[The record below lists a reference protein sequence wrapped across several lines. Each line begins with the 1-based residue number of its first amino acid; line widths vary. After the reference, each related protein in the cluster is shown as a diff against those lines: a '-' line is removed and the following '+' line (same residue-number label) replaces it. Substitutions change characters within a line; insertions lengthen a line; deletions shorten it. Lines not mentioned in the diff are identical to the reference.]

1 MRTVMIV
8 DDEMSVVSGLIEHIP
23 WSELGLAVTMTAVD
37 GEEALEKIRARQPD
51 IVITDVYMPKMDGLT
66 LIQHLREEFPDIY
79 IVIHSGYDEFD
90 NARIAMRYGV
100 QYFLLKPSMVAEI
113 TGVLQEVTREMEV
126 QEKQQQLL
134 ARFEAEQQTYLHYMQ
149 DAYIREMLVTRYK
162 EQDIPL
168 EKLKLLGL
176 DVNTPVVVATI
187 ALLRPPYLTKS
198 KEREWQLIKYG
209 SSNIVREMIREA
221 QEEDRLAIHL
231 VDHAEQTMVLVFFA
245 KQPELDLLEI
255 SKRITSGMVEN
266 ILLYLKLSLSVGI
279 GEVKH
284 GLHQLIDS
292 YLESLK
298 ALEAADY
305 QAVNRVYT
313 YREVHGSDERG
324 ECRYPYSLLRDVYQA
339 IDDQE
344 LERLIEIWERAE
356 QELLSDGRLP
366 FYIIQNLCISLIGI
380 LMTTGDEDSS
390 VQAHMHTLT
399 ARFAEVYAMASAKE
413 LCAWMRRWL
422 AEWVKRSAAQSGRR
436 SNRLVQEVK
445 QYVRDHYDQEITLT
459 EIADRLY
466 VNRNYLSQLF
476 KRVTGESF
484 VTYLNRFR
492 IEKAKERMREKH
504 YLISEISEMVGYQNP
519 TYFSQVFK
527 SITGKS
533 PSEFYK

>member
-1 MRTVMIV
+1 MRTVMII
-8 DDEMSVVSGLIEHIP
+8 DDETSVVNGLIEHIP
-23 WSELGLAVTMTAVD
+23 WSDLGLAVTMTAVD
-37 GEEALEKIRARQPD
+37 GQEALEKIRAGKPD

-100 QYFLLKPSMVAEI
+100 QYFLLKPSTVAEI
-113 TGVLQEVTREMEV
+113 RGVLQEVTQEMDV
-126 QEKQQQLL
+126 QEKRQQLL

-149 DAYIREMLVTRYK
+149 DAFIREMLVTRYK
-162 EQDIPL
+162 EQDIPV
-168 EKLKLLGL
+168 EKLKLLRL
-176 DVNTPVVVATI
+176 DVNTPVVAAAI
-187 ALLRPPYLTKS
+187 SLIRPPYLTKS

-221 QEEDRLAIHL
+221 QEDKLAIHL
-231 VDHAEQTMVLVFFA
+231 VDYSDSMLVLVFFA
-245 KQPELDLLEI
+245 RQPELDLLEA
-255 SKRITSGMVEN
+255 SKRITAGMIDN

-279 GEVKH
+279 GEIKQGVYE
-284 GLHQLIDS
+284 LIDS

-305 QAVNRVYT
+305 HAVNRVYT
-313 YREVHGSDERG
+313 YREVHGSDERAR
-324 ECRYPYSLLRDVYQA
+324 CRYPYSLLKDVYQA
-339 IDDQE
+339 IEEQE
-344 LERLIEIWERAE
+344 FGRLTGIWERAE
-356 QELLSDGRLP
+356 QELLSDSRLP

-380 LMTTGDEDSS
+380 LMTAGDDDSNM
-390 VQAHMHTLT
+390 QAHMNTLS
-399 ARFAEVYAMASAKE
+399 ARFAEVYALASAKE

-422 AEWVKRSAAQSGRR
+422 VDWVKSNEAHSGRKT
-436 SNRLVQEVK
+436 SRLVQEVK

-459 EIADRLY
+459 EIADKLY

-484 VTYLNRFR
+484 VTYLNKFR